1 MPVHHT
7 IAVAGGKGGVG
18 KSTVTLN
25 LGRALRERGAA
36 VGILDADLYGPDIP
50 LMVGLTRTEEAKEWK
65 LWRRGGLEIEPVERH
80 GLKLMSAGFLLG
92 ERQTMPAQAQTLAF
106 VIRQLVQDVSW
117 GDLDWLLID
126 LPPGTADLHTEL
138 LRVVPLTGAIV
149 VVGPQDVAHL
159 DAKKVLSLLADARVR
174 VLGGV
179 ENMAGFTCPQ
189 CGETL
194 DIFPP
199 VTRERS
205 IWHDGVE
212 RLASIPLDPALA
224 RVNGVPAAFGELAA
238 SLERLLG

>member
-138 LRVVPLTGAIV
+138 LRVVPLTGARI
-149 VVGPQDVAHL
+149 
-159 DAKKVLSLLADARVR
+159 
-174 VLGGV
+174 
-179 ENMAGFTCPQ
+179 
-189 CGETL
+189 
-194 DIFPP
+194 
-199 VTRERS
+199 
-205 IWHDGVE
+205 
-212 RLASIPLDPALA
+212 LA
-224 RVNGVPAAFGELAA
+224 RSTRQSWKVSVRDA
-238 SLERLLG
+238 SGI